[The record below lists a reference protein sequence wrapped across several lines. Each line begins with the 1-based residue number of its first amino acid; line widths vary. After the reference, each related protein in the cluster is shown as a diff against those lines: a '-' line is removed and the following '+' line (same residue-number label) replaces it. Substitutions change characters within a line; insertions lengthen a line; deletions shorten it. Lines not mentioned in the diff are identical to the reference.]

1 MNRLRCP
8 KCASLRISGDQVR
21 FKCKACGFI
30 HDSKIRVVL
39 KPVKEIAKN
48 GMVFRENLEALVV
61 KKRRGKFE
69 NPLKNSLKKPEYK
82 TVIYK

>member
-1 MNRLRCP
+1 MNRIRCP

-39 KPVKEIAKN
+39 KPVKEISKN
-48 GMVFRENLEALVV
+48 GLVFNKNLDVLVV
-61 KKRRGKFE
+61 KRRGNFE
-69 NPLKNSLKKPEYK
+69 NPLKNTFEKSKYK
-82 TVIYK
+82 TVVYK